1 MQKSTDSSICKIPSY
16 IKTIDDMAES
26 LLCRMCTFSKNFDIQ
41 TKILETVFSKMLKY
55 KRDIY
60 IFNMAL
66 ETTDM
71 QTDNE
76 THKEEKCVNIQ
87 SVNSDST
94 SKQSEKESYI
104 ASMVIHTLLSNDVSI
119 SECYRILQQ
128 TAERV
133 CSVELPPF

>member
-1 MQKSTDSSICKIPSY
+1 
-16 IKTIDDMAES
+16 MAES